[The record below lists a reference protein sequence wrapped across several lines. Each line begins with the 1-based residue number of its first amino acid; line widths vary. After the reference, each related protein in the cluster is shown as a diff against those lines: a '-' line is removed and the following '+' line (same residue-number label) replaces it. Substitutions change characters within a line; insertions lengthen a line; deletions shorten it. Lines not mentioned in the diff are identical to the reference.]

1 MDIGVYRQC
10 LEQYVREALER
21 SDGTHAGI
29 TEYLNSIKVSG
40 LFVRNK
46 IEKQTALREAIN
58 AFEQHRHWPLQIVL
72 SHLGVDVRKS
82 TPPV

>member
-1 MDIGVYRQC
+1 MDIGIYRQC
-10 LEQYVREALER
+10 LEQYVREALQN

-46 IEKQTALREAIN
+46 VEKRTALREAIN
-58 AFEQHRHWPLQIVL
+58 AFEQHRHWPLEIVI
-72 SHLGVDVRKS
+72 SHLGVDIKK
-82 TPPV
+82 PGHPA

>member
-1 MDIGVYRQC
+1 MDIGIYRQC
-10 LEQYVREALER
+10 LEQYVREALQN

-46 IEKQTALREAIN
+46 IEKRTALREAIN
-58 AFEQHRHWPLQIVL
+58 AFEQHRHWPLEIVI
-72 SHLGVDVRKS
+72 SHLGVDIKK
-82 TPPV
+82 PGHPA